1 MTVINHHARLAAPML
16 LALLLLSGPAAN
28 AAGVT
33 YVGPKLG
40 IMSVDVAC
48 PGGVSGDCASQGL
61 GAGFIAGYNLFGKN
75 AGIPVNLAGGT
86 VAIEVD
92 FTWGLTELSS
102 DSSGGGFTYS
112 STWKENMQGAFVA
125 FRYPFTSS
133 FFVQARAG
141 GGNREVVGEYV
152 VTEQATGIS
161 TTTDVREG
169 KSVSAYGVSAGLDFG
184 GGQLR
189 FDVLQFQ
196 HDNASSTT
204 DTIGLSYTFS
214 F

>member
-1 MTVINHHARLAAPML
+1 MTFINHHARLAAPIL

-33 YVGPKLG
+33 YVGPKFG
-40 IMSVDVAC
+40 MMSVDVAC
-48 PGGVSGDCASQGL
+48 PGGVSGDCASQAL

-75 AGIPVNLAGGT
+75 AGIPTNLGGGT

-92 FTWGLTELSS
+92 FTWGLTEFSS
-102 DSSGGGFTYS
+102 DSSFGGFTYE
-112 STWKENMQGAFVA
+112 STWKENTQGAFVT
-125 FRYPFTSS
+125 FRYPFTDM

-169 KSVSAYGVSAGLDFG
+169 KSVSAYGISAGLDFG